1 LKNKSAA
8 ADIKEISND
17 LKRVVEGEVKFDSF
31 SRYLYS
37 TDASIYQI
45 LPIGVVLPKSKE
57 DVIATIELANQYNVS
72 ILPRG
77 GGTSLAGSTVGNSIV
92 LDFSKY
98 MRKVVNLNTEN
109 KSVRVQPGIIIDELN
124 HYLSSHNLLF
134 APDPSSSNRGNIGGA
149 LGNNSCGAHS
159 IRWGKTSDNVNQ
171 IESILS
177 DGSIANLE
185 SIDLNVVKNSKTPSD
200 PIALIASKLHQIG
213 LNYSSEIDN
222 RYPKIM
228 RRVSGY
234 NLDQLIGPNELNL
247 AKFVVGS
254 EGTLL
259 TITEAELSLVD
270 KPKHKGLAVIHFNS
284 LIESMEAT
292 VSILELDPSA
302 VEHVGEIILD
312 EARRHN
318 EYKKLMD
325 FVDGRPNSLLLVEF
339 TGETEGELQ
348 GHLDK
353 IKAKMSSLK
362 LGYHTA
368 IIVNEREQA
377 KVWAVRR
384 AGLGLMMNV
393 IGDAKPLPFVEDTAV
408 EPHLLPKFVKRFDE
422 ILKEFGTE
430 AGYYGHASVGC
441 LHIRPLINLKTS
453 VGIQQLQDIA
463 DEISSLVL
471 EFGGSISGEHGDGLV
486 RSPFL
491 EKMFGIEIMNAFAE
505 VKDIFDPQHIMNP
518 GKITSPSP
526 ITHNLRKIPIEP
538 TNIKETTIS
547 FKKEGGINTAIEMC
561 NGQGACRKVT
571 SGTMCPSFMAT
582 RDEEHSTRGRANALR
597 TIITGNLPLTSITG
611 DRIKEIMDLCLSCKA
626 CKAEC
631 PSNVDMAKLKYD
643 FLSRYREVNGD
654 SFRDLILGNL
664 DKLGMIGTATYPIS
678 NWLMSSWPIKM
689 LLDNIGIDSRRS
701 LPKYS
706 DRTFKS
712 SIKSMKSNGS
722 RKPSSEK
729 VSVALF
735 NDTFTN
741 YHNPEIGQAAIK
753 VLERLGYE
761 VMVPDWS
768 CCGRINLSVGDLE
781 SAKWKA
787 RKNIEVALSALKT
800 ADYIVGLEPSCL
812 LSFKDEYLY
821 LFPGDKDAISVA
833 NKTILIDELLMKNIE
848 SIKSLKLTKLP
859 KTVLLQTHCHQKAL
873 LGKDSSLSILKNI
886 PNCNVIEL
894 NSGCCGMAGSFGFEK
909 EHYEISMNLG
919 EMNLFDKINQYNQ
932 DVEIVS
938 MGTSCRQQINDG
950 TGRLP
955 MHIIELLSKTL

>member
-538 TNIKETTIS
+538 TNIKETAIS

-722 RKPSSEK
+722 IKPSSEK

>member
-1 LKNKSAA
+1 MKNKSAS
-8 ADIKEISND
+8 ADIQEISTD

-31 SRYLYS
+31 SRHLYS

-57 DVIATIELANQYNVS
+57 DVIATIELAHKYKVS

-98 MRKVVNLNTEN
+98 MRNVVELNTEK

-124 HYLSSHNLLF
+124 HYLASHNLLF

-159 IRWGKTSDNVNQ
+159 IRWGKTSDNVDQ
-171 IESILS
+171 IESIMS
-177 DGSIANLE
+177 DGSIVNLGSVNINQHIE
-185 SIDLNVVKNSKTPSD
+185 TNNLSNQITSIST
-200 PIALIASKLHQIG
+200 KLHQIG
-213 LNYSSEIDN
+213 LKYRSEIDR

-234 NLDQLIGPNELNL
+234 NLDQIIDTNEINL

-259 TITEAELSLVD
+259 TITEAELNLVD
-270 KPKHKGLAVIHFNS
+270 KPKHKGLAVIHFS
-284 LIESMEAT
+284 ALIESMEAT

-312 EARRHN
+312 EARKHN

-325 FVDGRPNSLLLVEF
+325 FVDGRPNSLLIVEF
-339 TGETEGELQ
+339 TGDTESELQ

-353 IKAKMSSLK
+353 IKAKMSQSK
-362 LGYHTA
+362 LGYHTT
-368 IIVNEREQA
+368 IIFDEAEQA

-393 IGDAKPLPFVEDTAV
+393 VGDAKPLPFVEDTAV
-408 EPHLLPKFVKRFDE
+408 EPHLLPEFVKRFDE
-422 ILKEFGTE
+422 ILNEFGTE

-441 LHIRPLINLKTS
+441 LHIRPLINLKNP
-453 VGIQQLQDIA
+453 VGVQQLHDIA

-471 EFGGSISGEHGDGLV
+471 EYGGSISGEHGDGLV

-491 EKMFGIEIMNAFAE
+491 EKMFGKEIMNAFAQ
-505 VKDIFDPQHIMNP
+505 VKGIFDPHAIMNP
-518 GKITSPSP
+518 GKITGPSP
-526 ITHNLRKIPIEP
+526 ITDNLRTVPIEP
-538 TNIKETTIS
+538 TNIKETAIS
-547 FKKEGGINTAIEMC
+547 FHREGGINSAIEMC

-582 RDEEHSTRGRANALR
+582 RDEEHSTRGRANALK
-597 TIITGNLPLTSITG
+597 TIITGNLPLDAISSG
-611 DRIKEIMDLCLSCKA
+611 RMKEIMDLCLSCKA

-643 FLSRYREVNGD
+643 FLSRYREANGVT
-654 SFRDLILGNL
+654 FRDMMLGNL
-664 DKLGMIGTATYPIS
+664 DRLGVIGTATHPIS
-678 NWLMSSWPIKM
+678 NWLMSSSPLKM

-701 LPKYS
+701 LPKYAAK
-706 DRTFKS
+706 TFKA
-712 SIKSMKSNGS
+712 SIDSKKY
-722 RKPSSEK
+722 RRLQKKPSQK
-729 VSVALF
+729 GIVAIF

-741 YHNPEIGQAAIK
+741 YHNPEIGHSAIK
-753 VLERLGYE
+753 ILERLGYE
-761 VMVPDWS
+761 VIVPNWS
-768 CCGRINLSVGDLE
+768 CCGRINLSVGDDQ
-781 SAKWKA
+781 SAKMKA
-787 RKNIEVALSALKT
+787 ERNIEVAISALKI
-800 ADYIVGLEPSCL
+800 ADYIVGLEPSCI
-812 LSFKDEYLY
+812 LSFKDEYLD
-821 LFPGDKDAISVA
+821 LFPGNKDVISVA
-833 NKTILIDELLMKNIE
+833 DKTILIDELLMQNIE
-848 SIKSLKLTKLP
+848 TLKEFNLQKLP
-859 KTVLLQTHCHQKAL
+859 KTILLQTHCHQKAI
-873 LGKDSSLSILKNI
+873 LGKDSSLLILNSI

-909 EHYEISMNLG
+909 EHYELSMSLG
-919 EMNLFDKINQYNQ
+919 KMNLFDKINQHKQ

-938 MGTSCRQQINDG
+938 MGTSCRQQIVDG
-950 TGRLP
+950 TGRMPL
-955 MHIIELLSKTL
+955 HITELLLKTI

>member
-1 LKNKSAA
+1 MKNKSAA

>member
-1 LKNKSAA
+1 MKNKSAA

-538 TNIKETTIS
+538 TNIKETAIS

>member
-1 LKNKSAA
+1 MKNKSAA

-538 TNIKETTIS
+538 TNIKETAIS

-722 RKPSSEK
+722 IKPSSEK